1 MKINFMTNKTIK
13 KNKKY
18 KVYCNI
24 YYCCSR

>member
-1 MKINFMTNKTIK
+1 MTNKTIK